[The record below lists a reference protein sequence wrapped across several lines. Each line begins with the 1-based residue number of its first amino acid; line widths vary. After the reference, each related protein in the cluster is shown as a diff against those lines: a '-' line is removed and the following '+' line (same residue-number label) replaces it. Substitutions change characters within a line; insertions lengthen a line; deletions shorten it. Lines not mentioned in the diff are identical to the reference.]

1 MILALLAFGAGLLI
15 GSFLN
20 VCIYRLPRDL
30 SVAKPARSFC
40 PECEKTIAWYDNV
53 PVVSYLVLGGR
64 CRECKARIPVR
75 YLMVELATAAAF
87 ALCVGALGLSIAAL
101 KYSIYSAI
109 MIALVASDLE
119 ERILPDE
126 FTLGGTLVGVA
137 FSPFVP
143 LEHYFAAMFIPFT
156 WGERWQS
163 VGESVFAAIV
173 GSGSIWL
180 VGWLYQKL
188 RHREGLGFGDVKMI
202 AMIGAF
208 VGLRLSLMTLIL
220 ASIAGSVL
228 GLAYIKLTGKDA
240 STYELPFGSFLGAT
254 ALVVALWSN
263 VIAVPTKHYLGYSG
277 DPNKI
282 FRTPLA
288 AARLNA
294 SGARFS
300 GNSPEIISATFTL
313 PDARRRM
320 AGSKRP
326 QREPTNVTSLT
337 ITGAVSMVT
346 SPWTVDFRMM
356 VPRGSHIA
364 TAARSP
370 SGEPVAST
378 TQR

>member
-30 SVAKPARSFC
+30 SVATPARSFC

-188 RHREGLGFGDVKMI
+188 RHREGLGFGYVKMI

-263 VIAVPTKHYLGYSG
+263 VIAVAK
-277 DPNKI
+277 
-282 FRTPLA
+282 
-288 AARLNA
+288 
-294 SGARFS
+294 
-300 GNSPEIISATFTL
+300 
-313 PDARRRM
+313 
-320 AGSKRP
+320 
-326 QREPTNVTSLT
+326 
-337 ITGAVSMVT
+337 
-346 SPWTVDFRMM
+346 
-356 VPRGSHIA
+356 
-364 TAARSP
+364 
-370 SGEPVAST
+370 
-378 TQR
+378 